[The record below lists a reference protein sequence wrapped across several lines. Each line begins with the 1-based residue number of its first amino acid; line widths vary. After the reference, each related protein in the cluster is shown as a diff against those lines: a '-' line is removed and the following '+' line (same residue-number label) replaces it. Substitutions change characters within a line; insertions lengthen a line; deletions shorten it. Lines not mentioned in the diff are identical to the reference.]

1 MNLRTYPR
9 RLQVVGRKAYAITL
23 PKRWVLSHNLERGS
37 IVYLVERAD
46 GSLVVVPET
55 RLSEDV
61 TRKAALYTTTSE
73 LAELERNV
81 IALYE
86 AGYDVIRVV
95 VRPRVTNSFMREL
108 RKVLYRLSG
117 LEVIEEGTDYVV
129 LQVVLDPSKLSFPRV
144 LERMEVLVRSSV
156 KDLEEYSTSGDREL
170 LILLRERDDEVDKYY
185 FLLNRLA
192 SVIVR
197 RPELAGEMGLD
208 SLLELVPV
216 LYYGKTLERMGD
228 TLSQLAMYLME
239 LRAPLDLELVKRME
253 RALRLAI
260 LTFRRGDTTAARKLS
275 RECSEFFSRPS
286 GEVLSDPRLYL
297 TGNFL
302 SLCLDVIEAYVELAA
317 TKVPS
322 V

>member
-1 MNLRTYPR
+1 M
-9 RLQVVGRKAYAITL
+9 QVVGRKAYAVTL

-55 RLSEDV
+55 RLGGDV
-61 TRKAALYTTTSE
+61 TRKAVLHTTASE
-73 LAELERNV
+73 LAEFERNV
-81 IALYE
+81 IALYG

-129 LQVVLDPSKLSFPRV
+129 LHVVLDPSKLSFPRV
-144 LERMEVLVRSSV
+144 LERMEVLVRSSI

-170 LILLRERDDEVDKYY
+170 LVLLRERDDEVDKYY

-192 SVIVR
+192 SVVVR
-197 RPELAGEMGLD
+197 RPELASEMGLG

-228 TLSQLAMYLME
+228 TLSQLAMYL
-239 LRAPLDLELVKRME
+239 LELKVSLSSELVELME

-260 LTFRRGDTTAARKLS
+260 LTFKKGDMDAARSLS
-275 RECSEFFSRPS
+275 RECSEFFSRPFK
-286 GEVLSDPRLYL
+286 EVLSDPRLYL
-297 TGNFL
+297 VGNFL
-302 SLCLDVIEAYVELAA
+302 SLCLDVIEAYVELAV
-317 TKVPS
+317 TKVPT